1 MKAVAILSLVALTA
15 CATTPSPQPLPTKV
29 EVPVPVSCVKPE
41 QVPRKP
47 DYEAQGDN
55 DATPDGTIILHMARD
70 LAKSK
75 PYENE
80 LEALIQA
87 CR

>member
-1 MKAVAILSLVALTA
+1 MKYLSILALLALAA
-15 CATTPSPQPLPTKV
+15 CAGTPALQPLPAKV
-29 EVPVPVSCVKPE
+29 EVPVPVSCVNPQQIPK
-41 QVPRKP
+41 KP

-55 DATPDGTIILHMARD
+55 DQTPDGTMILHMARD

-75 PYENE
+75 PYESQ
-80 LEALIQA
+80 LEALIHA